1 MHAGDEDRVGSL
13 PSATQLART
22 FLRSGFLPERTEVS
36 MYQLLVRG
44 FSRSLEWMLLAIVCG
59 CTLWVTF
66 LALGFR
72 PPMP

>member
-1 MHAGDEDRVGSL
+1 LHAVGQDRAGTL
-13 PSATQLART
+13 PSATDLART
-22 FLRSGFLPERTEVS
+22 FLRSGFLPERTEVP

-44 FSRSLEWMLLAIVCG
+44 LGRSLEWMLLAIVCG

-72 PPMP
+72 APMP

>member
-1 MHAGDEDRVGSL
+1 LHAGGRDRVGSL
-13 PSATQLART
+13 PPSTDRART
-22 FLRSGFLPERTEVS
+22 LLCSGFLPGQTEVS

-59 CTLWVTF
+59 CTLWVTL

-72 PPMP
+72 APLP